1 MFLQIHLRSLS
12 LLQFIFKWCSI
23 NVGFASLASL
33 NLPHPGA
40 FALIIIIDAT
50 WRAQLIFCF
59 CLLLIFFCSHCR
71 ARRAIILIRSSRES
85 VQILYRVQRAL
96 ILPLILTSFS
106 MPATEVALIVA
117 PSRSSL
123 LSRRRGRVLNSLS
136 RCRGR
141 AIPLSPRR

>member
-1 MFLQIHLRSLS
+1 
-12 LLQFIFKWCSI
+12 
-23 NVGFASLASL
+23 
-33 NLPHPGA
+33 
-40 FALIIIIDAT
+40 
-50 WRAQLIFCF
+50 
-59 CLLLIFFCSHCR
+59 LLIFFCSHCR
-71 ARRAIILIRSSRES
+71 ASRAIILIRSLRES

-136 RCRGR
+136 RRRGR
-141 AIPLSPRR
+141 AIPLSPRH